1 MLDNLSTDNIKNEFK
16 TNKKVR
22 MITIGVGAILVL
34 VLGYFAYHQFI
45 WKPGNVKSTE
55 VGYAGLNY
63 AAIDSTDLAI
73 SELTPVVK
81 KYDGKVGG
89 EVAQFVLARQLM
101 AKGEFKKALD
111 NLEGVNVEDTYV
123 RVYAVGLQGDCYS
136 EMKDYDK
143 AVSYYL
149 KASKAN
155 ENDYTTPM
163 YLFKAGLVTELKLK
177 DPQTAAEYYQTI
189 KDNYLQY
196 GNQKTIDKYLARASN
211 KKVK

>member
-1 MLDNLSTDNIKNEFK
+1 MLDNLSTENIKNEFK
-16 TNKKVR
+16 SNAKVR
-22 MITIGVGAILVL
+22 MITYAVGGILVL

-45 WKPGNVKSTE
+45 WKPANLKSTE

-63 AAIDSTDLAI
+63 AAKDSTDLAI
-73 SELTPVVK
+73 EELTPVVK
-81 KYDGKVGG
+81 KYDGKAGG

-111 NLEGVNVEDTYV
+111 NLEGVKVKDTYV
-123 RVYAVGLQGDCYS
+123 RVYSIGLQGDCYS
-136 EMKDYDK
+136 EMKDYDE
-143 AVSYYL
+143 AVEYYL
-149 KASKAN
+149 KASKSI

-163 YLFKAGLVTELKLK
+163 YLFKAALVTELKLK
-177 DPQTAAEYYQTI
+177 DPKTATEYYQTI
-189 KDNYLQY
+189 KDNYFQY

>member
-1 MLDNLSTDNIKNEFK
+1 MLDNLSPENIKNEFK
-16 TNKKVR
+16 SNSKVR
-22 MITIGVGAILVL
+22 IITYTVGTVVVL
-34 VLGYFAYHQFI
+34 ALGYFAYHQFI
-45 WKPGNVKSTE
+45 WKPSNIKSTE

-63 AAIDSTDLAI
+63 AAMDSTEMAI
-73 SELTPVVK
+73 DELTPVVK
-81 KYDGKVGG
+81 KYDGKAGG

-111 NLEGVNVEDTYV
+111 NLEGVKVSDTYI
-123 RVYAVGLQGDCYS
+123 RVYAIGLQGDCYS
-136 EMKDYDK
+136 EMKNYDE
-143 AVSYYL
+143 AVAYYL
-149 KASKAN
+149 KASEAD

-177 DPQTAAEYYQTI
+177 DPEKAAEYYQTI

>member
-1 MLDNLSTDNIKNEFK
+1 MLENLSPDNLKNEFK
-16 TNKKVR
+16 SNSKVR
-22 MITIGVGAILVL
+22 IVTYAVGGILVL
-34 VLGYFAYHQFI
+34 ALGYFAYHQFI
-45 WKPGNVKSTE
+45 WKPANVKSTE

-63 AAIDSTDLAI
+63 AAMDSTDLAI
-73 SELTPVVK
+73 EELTPIVK

-101 AKGEFKKALD
+101 AKGEYKKALD

-123 RVYAVGLQGDCYS
+123 RVYAIGLQGDCYS
-136 EMKDYDK
+136 ELKDYDE
-143 AVSYYL
+143 AVAHYL
-149 KASKAN
+149 KASTEN

-177 DPQTAAEYYQTI
+177 DPETATEYYQTI
-189 KDNYLQY
+189 KDKYLQF
-196 GNQKTIDKYLARASN
+196 GNQKTIDKYLARAKN

>member
-16 TNKKVR
+16 TNKTVR
-22 MITIGVGAILVL
+22 TITYAVGGVLVL
-34 VLGYFAYHQFI
+34 VIGYFLYHQFI
-45 WKPGNVKSTE
+45 WKPANVKSTE

-63 AAIDSTDLAI
+63 AAMDSTDLAI
-73 SELTPVVK
+73 DELTPVVK
-81 KYDGKVGG
+81 KYDGKAGG

-111 NLEGVNVEDTYV
+111 NLEGVKVKDTYV
-123 RVYAVGLQGDCYS
+123 RVYAIGLQGDCYS

-143 AVSYYL
+143 AVSHYL
-149 KASKAN
+149 KASRAN

-163 YLFKAGLVTELKLK
+163 YLFKAALVTELKLK
-177 DPQTAAEYYQTI
+177 DPETAAEYYQTI

-196 GNQKTIDKYLARASN
+196 GNQKTIDKYLARAKN